1 MISRRVDVNA
11 IEIARME
18 KRLSVMELSIK
29 AGIDPVAYRNLI
41 RYRGA
46 RSREKV
52 IFQIIDTLGLEIR
65 RVVSFPGG
73 EEAAA

>member
-18 KRLSVMELSIK
+18 KRLSVMELCIK
-29 AGIDPVAYRNLI
+29 ASIDPAAYRNLI

-52 IFQIIDTLGLEIR
+52 IFQVIDTLGLEIR
-65 RVVSFPGG
+65 RVVSFPQG
-73 EEAAA
+73 EEVAA

>member
-1 MISRRVDVNA
+1 MVSRRVDVKA

-18 KRLSVMELSIK
+18 KRLSVMELCIK
-29 AGIDPVAYRNLI
+29 ASIDPAAYRNLI

-52 IFQIIDTLGLEIR
+52 IFQVTDTLELGIR
-65 RVVSFPGG
+65 DVVSFPEGK
-73 EEAAA
+73 EDAA